1 MFRKYSISDSL
12 EVYKSEYF
20 PMQKKATSTLRHTAT
35 VGLGGNVGDVKH
47 RFHHLLFALARDK
60 RVRVVATSLI
70 LKNPPFGYVEQDDFF
85 NSIMQIK
92 TSMQAEEF
100 LQYLL
105 RIEKKYGRKR
115 SFANAPRTLD
125 LDLLFFDNLKM
136 NTKTLTLPHPEWDKR
151 ESVLIPLAG
160 LK

>member
-1 MFRKYSISDSL
+1 MYRKYSISDTL

-20 PMQKKATSTLRHTAT
+20 PMQKKVISSLHHRAT
-35 VGLGGNVGDVKH
+35 VGLGGNVGDVKR
-47 RFHHLLFALARDK
+47 RFHHLIFALARDK
-60 RVRVVATSLI
+60 RVCVVATSLI
-70 LKNPPFGYVEQDDFF
+70 LKNPPFGYSEQEDFF
-85 NSIMQIK
+85 NSIMQIE

-125 LDLLFFDNLKM
+125 LDLLFFDNLKIT
-136 NTKTLTLPHPEWDKR
+136 TKTLTLPHPEWDKR

>member
-1 MFRKYSISDSL
+1 MFRKYSISDTL

-20 PMQKKATSTLRHTAT
+20 PMQKKTTFVFPHTAT
-35 VGLGGNVGDVKH
+35 VGLGGNVGDVKR
-47 RFHHLLFALARDK
+47 RFHHLLFSLAHDK
-60 RVRVVATSLI
+60 RVKVIATSLI
-70 LKNPPFGYVEQDDFF
+70 LKNPPFGYIKQDDFF

-92 TSMQAEEF
+92 TSMQAKEF

-125 LDLLFFDNLKM
+125 LDLLFFDNLKVT
-136 NTKTLTLPHPEWDKR
+136 TKTLTLPHPEWDKR

>member
-1 MFRKYSISDSL
+1 MFKKYSISNTL
-12 EVYKSEYF
+12 EIYKSEYF
-20 PMQKKATSTLRHTAT
+20 PMQKKTTSPLRYSAT
-35 VGLGGNVGDVKH
+35 VGLGGNVGDVKR
-47 RFHHLLFALARDK
+47 RFHHLLFALSRDK
-60 RVRVVATSLI
+60 RVRIIETSLI
-70 LKNPPFGYVEQDDFF
+70 LKNPPFGYTEQDDFF
-85 NSIMQIK
+85 NSIMRIK

-105 RIEKKYGRKR
+105 RIEKKYGRQR

-125 LDLLFFDNLKM
+125 LDLLFFDNLKI